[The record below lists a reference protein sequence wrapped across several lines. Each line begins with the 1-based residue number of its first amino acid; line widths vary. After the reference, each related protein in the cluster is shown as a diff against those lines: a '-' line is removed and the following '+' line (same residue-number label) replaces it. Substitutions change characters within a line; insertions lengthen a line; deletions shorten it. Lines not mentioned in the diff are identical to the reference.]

1 MAITDYYAMYGV
13 PAFYLSAKDT
23 AKESPDGK
31 GLNAI
36 SGVELGFVLDIKS
49 IHLGKTIGNIC
60 LIAYSDPG
68 YYNLMVLTSFA
79 NQEGLQDKPKID
91 FNVLKQY
98 SEGLIV
104 FYGGIE
110 SWIGKMINA
119 GETEDNILEIH
130 QMLQELFPG
139 NCYLEITAQDE
150 HIFAELPKIN
160 QFLLHLSRKTDTPC
174 IVNNNY
180 FYPEK
185 EDKKTWEMALAI
197 KDNMKMYDVA
207 RRQPA
212 GQYHIMTEEEIRKIC
227 EDNGYK
233 DEQISERIANNEK
246 IAEQAHV
253 KLQLGQSLFPK
264 YEAPDFIVEAY
275 EKYKNVLVVQDEEEE
290 EKSEV

>member
-1 MAITDYYAMYGV
+1 MYGV

-23 AKESPDGK
+23 AKESPDGI

-36 SGVELGFVLDIKS
+36 IGVELGFVLDIKS
-49 IHLGKTIGNIC
+49 IHLGKAIGNIC
-60 LIAYSDPG
+60 LLAYSDPG
-68 YYNLMVLTSFA
+68 YYNLMRLTSFA
-79 NQEGLQDKPKID
+79 NQEGIQDKPKID

-110 SWIGKMINA
+110 SWIGKMINS

-150 HIFAELPKIN
+150 QIFTELPKIN

-197 KDNMKMYDVA
+197 KDNMKMYDA
-207 RRQPA
+207 TRRQPA

-227 EDNGYK
+227 LDNGYK
-233 DEQISERIANNEK
+233 EEQITERIQNNEK
-246 IAEQAHV
+246 IAEQCHV

-275 EKYKNVLVVQDEEEE
+275 EKYKDVLVIPEEEE
-290 EKSEV
+290 EDSKEKAEG